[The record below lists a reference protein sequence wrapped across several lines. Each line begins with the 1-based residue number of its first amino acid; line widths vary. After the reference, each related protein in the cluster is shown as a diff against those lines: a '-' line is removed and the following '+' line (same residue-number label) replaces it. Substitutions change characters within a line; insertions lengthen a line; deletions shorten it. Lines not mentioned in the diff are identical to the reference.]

1 MGEEVMVA
9 FKKYIEGKADLA
21 VCITLLLIIIQI
33 SSMILLL
40 FFLNTTMVLLTEC
53 SLLGTSI
60 SP

>member
-1 MGEEVMVA
+1 MVA
-9 FKKYIEGKADLA
+9 FKKCIEGKADLA